1 MLTTSRALSMWHA
14 VMAAM
19 AETLRPV
26 VGVEVC
32 TTSVSRSSLLRC
44 ARRHE
49 QQEPQA
55 CRHGWHQC
63 ARCAAAWRGAK
74 AVLGRAS
81 GLGELTLITQRAGVA
96 LVQDVVCRQA
106 RRRHTSKIVQDVC
119 KIGAR

>member
-19 AETLRPV
+19 AGTLRPV

-32 TTSVSRSSLLRC
+32 TISVSRSSLLRC
-44 ARRHE
+44 ARRH
-49 QQEPQA
+49 A
-55 CRHGWHQC
+55 SNRNHKRAHGWHQC

-96 LVQDVVCRQA
+96 LVQDVVCR
-106 RRRHTSKIVQDVC
+106 
-119 KIGAR
+119 